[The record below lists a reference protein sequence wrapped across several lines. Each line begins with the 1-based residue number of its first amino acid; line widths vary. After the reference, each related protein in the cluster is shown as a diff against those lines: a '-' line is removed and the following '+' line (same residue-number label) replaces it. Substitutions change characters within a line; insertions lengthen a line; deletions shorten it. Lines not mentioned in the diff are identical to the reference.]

1 MFNMVF
7 GHVRWQWPVGGESV
21 SQVRHT
27 YHSQT
32 LGVVVTA
39 NDSGEKPLGE
49 GRAPQAILY
58 NYDQPISII
67 F

>member
-32 LGVVVTA
+32 LGLVVTA
-39 NDSGEKPLGE
+39 NDSGEKTIR
-49 GRAPQAILY
+49 GRKGTAGNFVQL
-58 NYDQPISII
+58 
-67 F
+67 